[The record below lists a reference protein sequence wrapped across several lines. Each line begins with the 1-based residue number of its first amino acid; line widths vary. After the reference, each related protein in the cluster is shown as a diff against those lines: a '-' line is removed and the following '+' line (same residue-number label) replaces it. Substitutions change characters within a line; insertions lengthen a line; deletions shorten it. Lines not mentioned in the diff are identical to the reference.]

1 MKFSINKKK
10 QKDMK
15 LRHLLLASFAA
26 CTFASCSDDSSNGIE
41 IPEENYQMIDANVS
55 LTATALDGIQT
66 KATTEPGSDKE
77 QFINELTAYL
87 FYVDNGEEDAY
98 KFAAMKTVTSD
109 GTNSV
114 KTIEDIVVKVKAT
127 APDELSDTQLAVVFL
142 ANTKLTTP
150 PSKLGDVKVA
160 QLESLVDFTQVHPAS
175 VAGTQTYVPMF
186 SQIVTI
192 GGGDHKLL
200 AGIKH
205 DNWVKGS
212 TTPSIIYTNNA
223 VVGAAH
229 KEIEKKS
236 GAEGWTEK
244 TSSYDPANIPDE
256 DKIPLTRHVARV
268 QLQAIDC
275 DFRNNYANASFELT
289 DVYIAN
295 ASNTSLIYADA
306 EPYSLDNATT
316 YSHGCSYHRDDYFL
330 VGGSIDIPSLHW
342 TMDAG
347 VDIAMTGHDHS
358 KNIKG
363 GTIDYDGSYWFKF
376 DDQTIKGDEGNGP
389 NNRRKEMPQFYVF
402 EMKGNKSMLSDPGK
416 SDSPSGKIQT
426 MLILRGNWYPN
437 GKTEGLGNDVVKRDR
452 YYRIPIKQDAASDII
467 GVQRNTIY
475 KIYATIT
482 GEGSKDPDTSELN
495 ACISFSIKVEPWK
508 VITQTEDDVN

>member
-1 MKFSINKKK
+1 
-10 QKDMK
+10 MK
-15 LRHLLLASFAA
+15 LRHLLLTSFAA

-41 IPEENYQMIDANVS
+41 IPEENYQMIDANIS

-66 KATTEPGSDKE
+66 KAVDAEENGSDKE

-87 FYVDNGEEDAY
+87 FYVDNGENEEAY

-127 APDELSDTQLAVVFL
+127 TAGELSDTQLKVIFL
-142 ANTKLTTP
+142 ANTKLATP
-150 PSKLGDVKVA
+150 PSKLGDVKA
-160 QLESLVDFTQVHPAS
+160 AKLESFVDFTQVHP
-175 VAGTQTYVPMF
+175 VPGGTQTYVPMF

-192 GGGDHKLL
+192 GGAGYELL
-200 AGIKH
+200 AGTKY

-223 VVGAAH
+223 TAGSAH
-229 KEIEKKS
+229 KEIEKK
-236 GAEGWTEK
+236 GEGEWSEK
-244 TSSYDPANIPDE
+244 ASSYDPANIPDA

-275 DFRNNYANASFELT
+275 DFKNNYANASFELT

-306 EPYSLDNATT
+306 QPYSLDNATA
-316 YSHGCSYHRDDYFL
+316 YSHGCSYIRDDYFL
-330 VGGSIDIPSLHW
+330 VDGSKNVPSLHW
-342 TMDAG
+342 RMDAG

-376 DDQTIKGDEGNGP
+376 DDQTIEGDEGTDP
-389 NNRRKEMPQFYVF
+389 NNRHKEMPQFYVF
-402 EMKGNKSMLSDPGK
+402 EMKGNKSMLPDPTNT
-416 SDSPSGKIQT
+416 SDSPSGEIQT

-452 YYRIPIKQDAASDII
+452 YYRIPIKQDATRGVI
-467 GVQRNTIY
+467 GVQRKTIY

-508 VITQTEDDVN
+508 VIMQTEDDVN

>member
-1 MKFSINKKK
+1 
-10 QKDMK
+10 MK

-26 CTFASCSDDSSNGIE
+26 CAFASCSDDSSNGIE

-66 KATTEPGSDKE
+66 KAADAGENGSDKE

-87 FYVDNGEEDAY
+87 FYVDNGGEDAY

-150 PSKLGDVKVA
+150 PSKLEDVKVA
-160 QLESLVDFTQVHPAS
+160 QLESLVDFTQVHP
-175 VAGTQTYVPMF
+175 VPGAGTQTYVPMF

-275 DFRNNYANASFELT
+275 DFKNNYADASFELT
-289 DVYIAN
+289 HVYIAN
-295 ASNTSLIYADA
+295 ASNTSLIYAAA
-306 EPYSLDNATT
+306 EPYSLDNAIT
-316 YSHGCSYHRDDYFL
+316 YSHGCSYHREDYFL
-330 VGGSIDIPSLHW
+330 VAGTMNEALHKE
-342 TMDAG
+342 MDAG
-347 VDIAMTGHDHS
+347 VDIAMTGHNHAS
-358 KNIKG
+358 NLNG
-363 GTIDYDGSYWFKF
+363 DGSINYNGSSWFSF
-376 DDQTIKGDEGNGP
+376 DDQTISGDGYG
-389 NNRRKEMPQFYVF
+389 RKEMPQFYVF
-402 EMKGNKSMLSDPGK
+402 EMKGDKSMLSDPGK

-452 YYRIPIKQDAASDII
+452 YYRIPIKQDATSGVI

-508 VITQTEDDVN
+508 VITQTETDVN

>member
-1 MKFSINKKK
+1 
-10 QKDMK
+10 MK
-15 LRHLLLASFAA
+15 LRHLLLASFAV

-41 IPEENYQMIDANVS
+41 IPEENYQMIDANIS

-66 KATTEPGSDKE
+66 KAVDAEENGSNTE
-77 QFINELTAYL
+77 QFIQELTAYL
-87 FYVDNGEEDAY
+87 FYAEGTSEDDY
-98 KFAAMKTVTSD
+98 KFAAMKTVTAN
-109 GTNSV
+109 GAYSV

-127 APDELSDTQLAVVFL
+127 AAGELSDTQLKVIFL
-142 ANTKLTTP
+142 ANTKLATL
-150 PSKLGDVKVA
+150 PSKLGDVKA
-160 QLESLVDFTQVHPAS
+160 AKLESFVNFMQVHP
-175 VAGTQTYVPMF
+175 VPGGTQTYVPMF

-192 GGGDHKLL
+192 GGGGHKLL
-200 AGIKH
+200 AGTKY

-212 TTPSIIYTNNA
+212 TAPSIIYTNNA
-223 VVGAAH
+223 TAGSAH

-236 GAEGWTEK
+236 EGEWTEK
-244 TSSYDPANIPDE
+244 GSSYDPANISDA

-275 DFRNNYANASFELT
+275 DFKNNYADASFELT
-289 DVYIAN
+289 HVYIAN

-306 EPYSLDNATT
+306 EPYSLDNATA
-316 YSHGCSYHRDDYFL
+316 YSHGCTYTRDDYFL
-330 VGGSIDIPSLHW
+330 VDGSQNVPSLHW

-347 VDIAMTGHDHS
+347 VDIAMTGNDHS
-358 KNIKG
+358 KNISNG
-363 GTIDYDGSYWFKF
+363 NINYDGTYWFKF
-376 DDQTIKGDEGNGP
+376 DDQTIEGDEGDP
-389 NNRRKEMPQFYVF
+389 SNRHKEMPQFYVF
-402 EMKGNKSMLSDPGK
+402 EMKGNKPMLSDDLDK
-416 SDSPSGKIQT
+416 SDSPSGNIQT

-437 GKTEGLGNDVVKRDR
+437 GKKTGLSDDKKDVVKRDR
-452 YYRIPIKQDAASDII
+452 YYRIPIKQDATSGII

-508 VITQTEDDVN
+508 VITQTETDVN

>member
-1 MKFSINKKK
+1 
-10 QKDMK
+10 MK

-26 CTFASCSDDSSNGIE
+26 CAFASCSDDSSNGIE

-66 KATTEPGSDKE
+66 KAADAGENGSDKE

-127 APDELSDTQLAVVFL
+127 AAGELSDTQLKVIFL
-142 ANTKLTTP
+142 ANTKLATP
-150 PSKLGDVKVA
+150 PATLGDVKNA
-160 QLESLVDFTQVHPAS
+160 QLESLVDFTHVHPALG
-175 VAGTQTYVPMF
+175 VTQTYVPMF

-192 GGGDHKLL
+192 GGGTENGKKLL
-200 AGIKH
+200 AGTEY
-205 DNWVKGS
+205 DNWVTAVASPTVVYTKNTEIGKEHKKVTSSGGS
-212 TTPSIIYTNNA
+212 A
-223 VVGAAH
+223 
-229 KEIEKKS
+229 
-236 GAEGWTEK
+236 WTEGEG
-244 TSSYDPANIPDE
+244 TYNPNGTPDA

-275 DFRNNYANASFELT
+275 DFRNNYTNASFELT

-295 ASNTSLIYADA
+295 ASNTSLIYAAA
-306 EPYSLDNATT
+306 EPYSLDNAIT
-316 YSHGCSYHRDDYFL
+316 YSHGCSYHREDYFL
-330 VGGSIDIPSLHW
+330 VAGTMNEALHKE
-342 TMDAG
+342 MDAG
-347 VDIAMTGHDHS
+347 VDIAMTGHNHAS
-358 KNIKG
+358 NLNG
-363 GTIDYDGSYWFKF
+363 DGSINYNGKSWFLF
-376 DDQTIKGDEGNGP
+376 DDKTVNGDEAH
-389 NNRRKEMPQFYVF
+389 KEMPQFYVF
-402 EMKGNKSMLSDPGK
+402 EMKGDKSMLSDPGK

-452 YYRIPIKQDAASDII
+452 YYRIPIKQDATSGVI

-508 VITQTEDDVN
+508 VITQTETDVN